1 MLKFFGCKYKK
12 IITFTPNKFVKKLAL
27 IRVTG
32 LSKTYYKGENRIYAL
47 RNINFDV
54 EPGEFVSIVGKSGSG
69 KSTLLNLLGGMDTSA
84 EGSIMYEG
92 RNILEMSEKQ
102 LSQYRKFTVG
112 MIFQSFNLIPS
123 RTAIDNVKLPL
134 IFSNYPRRLRDT
146 RACELLYNMGLYNRA
161 LHYPSELSG
170 GEAQRVA
177 IARALANKPCII
189 LADEPT
195 GNLDTATSAE
205 IIALLQM
212 FNKKHGITIIMVTH
226 DKETA
231 GRVSHKTVLLS
242 DGEIIK
248 ISTNSNP

>member
-1 MLKFFGCKYKK
+1 M
-12 IITFTPNKFVKKLAL
+12 AL
-27 IRVTG
+27 IQVEH
-32 LSKTYYKGENRIYAL
+32 LSKTYKKGDNKIYAL
-47 RNINFDV
+47 RNINFDIQ
-54 EPGEFVSIVGKSGSG
+54 EGEYVSIVGKSGSG

-84 EGSIMYEG
+84 EGGVYYNG
-92 RNILEMSEKQ
+92 KNLLTMSEKE
-102 LSQYRKFTVG
+102 LSYHRKFTVG

-134 IFSNYPRRLRDT
+134 IFSNYPIMLRET

-177 IARALANKPCII
+177 IARALANKPKVI

-205 IIALLQM
+205 IIGLLKM
-212 FNKKHGITIIMVTH
+212 FNEKHNITIIMVTH

-231 GRVSHKTVLLS
+231 HKVSHKTILLS

-248 ISTNSNP
+248 ITSNRNQ

>member
-1 MLKFFGCKYKK
+1 MALLK
-12 IITFTPNKFVKKLAL
+12 VS
-27 IRVTG
+27 G
-32 LSKTYYKGENRIYAL
+32 LSKTFSKGDNKIYAL

-54 EPGEFVSIVGKSGSG
+54 EEGEFVSIVGKSGSG

-84 EGSIMYEG
+84 EGGVYYNG
-92 RNILEMSEKQ
+92 QNLLEMDEAQ

-112 MIFQSFNLIPS
+112 MIFQSFNLVPS

-161 LHYPSELSG
+161 MHYPSELSG

-177 IARALANKPCII
+177 IARALANKPKII

-205 IIALLQM
+205 ILQLLQM
-212 FNKKHGITIIMVTH
+212 FNAKHRITIIMVTH

-231 GRVSHKTVLLS
+231 YRISHKTVLLS

-248 ISTNSNP
+248 ISQNTNQ

>member
-1 MLKFFGCKYKK
+1 MRCKFKK
-12 IITFTPNKFVKKLAL
+12 NFLSLPQNLAKKLAL
-27 IRVTG
+27 VKVSN
-32 LSKTYYKGENRIYAL
+32 LCKTYYKGENKIYAL

-54 EPGEFVSIVGKSGSG
+54 EEGEFVSIVGKSGSG

-84 EGSIMYEG
+84 EGSVCVGGI
-92 RNILEMSEKQ
+92 NILAMSEKQ

-112 MIFQSFNLIPS
+112 MIFQSFNLIPT

-134 IFSNYPRRLRDT
+134 IFSNYPRRLRET

-177 IARALANKPCII
+177 IARALANKPKII

-205 IIALLQM
+205 IISLLQM
-212 FNKKHGITIIMVTH
+212 FNKKHHITIIMVTH

-248 ISTNSNP
+248 ISTNPNP

>member
-1 MLKFFGCKYKK
+1 
-12 IITFTPNKFVKKLAL
+12 LAL
-27 IRVTG
+27 LKVSG
-32 LSKTYYKGENRIYAL
+32 LSKTFRKGDNNIYAL
-47 RNINFDV
+47 RNISFDV
-54 EPGEFVSIVGKSGSG
+54 EEGEFVSIVGKSGSG

-84 EGSIMYEG
+84 EGGVYYNGM
-92 RNILEMSEKQ
+92 NLLEMSESQ

-112 MIFQSFNLIPS
+112 MIFQSFNLVPT

-161 LHYPSELSG
+161 MHYPSELSG

-177 IARALANKPCII
+177 IARALANKPKII

-205 IIALLQM
+205 ILQLLQM
-212 FNKKHGITIIMVTH
+212 FNSKHRITVIMVTH

-231 GRVSHKTVLLS
+231 YRISHKTVLLS

-248 ISTNSNP
+248 ITNNTR

>member
-1 MLKFFGCKYKK
+1 MALLK
-12 IITFTPNKFVKKLAL
+12 VS
-27 IRVTG
+27 G
-32 LSKTYYKGENRIYAL
+32 LSKTFSKGDNKIYAL

-54 EPGEFVSIVGKSGSG
+54 EEGQFVSIVGKSGSG
-69 KSTLLNLLGGMDTSA
+69 KSTLLNLLGGMDTDAQGGVYYS
-84 EGSIMYEG
+84 GC
-92 RNILEMSEKQ
+92 NILEMSEAQ

-112 MIFQSFNLIPS
+112 MIFQSFNLVPT

-134 IFSNYPRRLRDT
+134 IFSNYPRSLRDT

-161 LHYPSELSG
+161 MHYPSELSG

-177 IARALANKPCII
+177 IARALANKPKII

-205 IIALLQM
+205 ILELLQM
-212 FNKKHGITIIMVTH
+212 FNQRHNITIIMVTH

-231 GRVSHKTVLLS
+231 YRISHKTVLLS

-248 ISTNSNP
+248 ISQNTNQ

>member
-1 MLKFFGCKYKK
+1 MAILR
-12 IITFTPNKFVKKLAL
+12 IS
-27 IRVTG
+27 G
-32 LSKTYYKGENRIYAL
+32 LSKTYRKGDNEIYAL

-54 EPGEFVSIVGKSGSG
+54 EEGEFVSIVGKSGSG

-84 EGSIMYEG
+84 DGAVYYNG
-92 RNILEMSEKQ
+92 VNLLEMSEAQ
-102 LSQYRKFTVG
+102 LSQYRKFAVG
-112 MIFQSFNLIPS
+112 MIFQSFNLVPS

-134 IFSNYPRRLRDT
+134 IFSNYPRRLRNT

-161 LHYPSELSG
+161 MHYPSELSG

-177 IARALANKPCII
+177 IARALANKPRII

-195 GNLDTATSAE
+195 GNLDTSTSAE
-205 IIALLQM
+205 ILSLLQM
-212 FNKKHGITIIMVTH
+212 FNSKHRITVIMVTH

-231 GRVSHKTVLLS
+231 YRISGKTVLLS

-248 ISTNSNP
+248 ISQNTNQ

>member
-1 MLKFFGCKYKK
+1 MALLK
-12 IITFTPNKFVKKLAL
+12 VS
-27 IRVTG
+27 G
-32 LSKTYYKGENRIYAL
+32 LSKTFSKGDNKIYAL

-54 EPGEFVSIVGKSGSG
+54 EEGEFVSIVGKSGSG

-84 EGSIMYEG
+84 DGGVYYNG
-92 RNILEMSEKQ
+92 QNLLEMDEAQ

-112 MIFQSFNLIPS
+112 MIFQSFNLVPS

-161 LHYPSELSG
+161 MHYPSELSG

-177 IARALANKPCII
+177 IARALANKPKII

-205 IIALLQM
+205 ILQLLQM
-212 FNKKHGITIIMVTH
+212 FNAKHRITIIMVTH

-231 GRVSHKTVLLS
+231 YRISHKTVLLS

-248 ISTNSNP
+248 ISQNTNQ

>member
-1 MLKFFGCKYKK
+1 M
-12 IITFTPNKFVKKLAL
+12 AL
-27 IRVTG
+27 LRVEG
-32 LSKTYYKGENRIYAL
+32 LSKTYRKGENEIYAL

-54 EPGEFVSIVGKSGSG
+54 EEGEFVSIVGKSGSG
-69 KSTLLNLLGGMDTSA
+69 KSTLLNLLGGMDSKA
-84 EGSIMYEG
+84 SGHIYYE
-92 RNILEMSEKQ
+92 NTNLLEMNERQ

-112 MIFQSFNLIPS
+112 MIFQSFNLIPT

-134 IFSNYPRRLRDT
+134 IFSNFPRRLRDT

-177 IARALANKPCII
+177 IARALANKPRII

-205 IIALLQM
+205 IMSLLQM
-212 FNKKHGITIIMVTH
+212 FNKKHHITIIMVTH

-231 GRVSHKTVLLS
+231 NRVSHKTVLLS

-248 ISTNSNP
+248 VTTNPNP